1 MIPGHTYTIWA
12 GVFNDPDECDDEC
25 DITDFGV
32 DGWSIIWTGVGLIA
46 DEDGEIEFD
55 ALVIENEPAGEIVTG
70 PGLVDMGNAE
80 IHLFIR
86 SHGPASDDP
95 AVLEEQL
102 SMLMGGCALYG
113 CDVPQ
118 YAVLE

>member
-1 MIPGHTYTIWA
+1 M
-12 GVFNDPDECDDEC
+12 
-25 DITDFGV
+25 
-32 DGWSIIWTGVGLIA
+32 GLIA

-102 SMLMGGCALYG
+102 SLLMGGCALYG